1 MTILV
6 APNRRRNFQLRI
18 ASSTTVVRKTL
29 SFAVLFVFAGVLA
42 LAQDVSPPS
51 SSVAQT
57 GTPAATNKEEQSRPQ
72 TSDPQEIMRRA
83 VQKDIFNWEEAKD
96 YTYLERAQ
104 EDALDGNGQVKS
116 SKSETNE
123 VLVLYG
129 EPFERLV
136 AKDDKPLPEKEKK
149 KQDDEFEK
157 ETRKRATESPEERQ
171 KRLQKYEKEREEGRA
186 FVREIVDAY
195 TFTLAGT
202 EVLNGRTTWVI
213 DGTARPGFEGKRRES
228 KMLPKIKPRF
238 WIDQQDY
245 SWTKLRAEFTDT
257 VSIGWVV
264 ARLHKGSQFEV
275 QQVRVNNEV
284 WLPQRIDIK
293 LDARVALLKGINAN
307 VHVTYKDYRK
317 FRTDTKISVADSGAE
332 Q

>member
-1 MTILV
+1 
-6 APNRRRNFQLRI
+6 
-18 ASSTTVVRKTL
+18 
-29 SFAVLFVFAGVLA
+29 
-42 LAQDVSPPS
+42 
-51 SSVAQT
+51 
-57 GTPAATNKEEQSRPQ
+57 
-72 TSDPQEIMRRA
+72 MRRA

-104 EDALDGNGQVKS
+104 EDALDGDGQVKS

-123 VLVLYG
+123 ILVLYG

-149 KQDDEFEK
+149 KQDEEFEK
-157 ETRKRATESPEERQ
+157 ETRKRANETPEERQ
-171 KRLQKYEKEREEGRA
+171 KRLQKYEKEREDGRA
-186 FVREIVDAY
+186 FVREILDAY
-195 TFTLAGT
+195 TFTLTGT

-257 VSIGWVV
+257 VSVGWVV

-317 FRTDTKISVADSGAE
+317 FRTDTKISVADSGA
-332 Q
+332 QQ